1 MRIIVDVTDVDQCGR
16 DTCTAAV
23 HSGCRSASV
32 FWAFSPQATGS
43 LEKEICVNPPL
54 STNFLR
60 DESGQDIVEYGLILA
75 VLALFLVAS
84 MDHLTSTMSSFFN
97 TVGNDL

>member
-1 MRIIVDVTDVDQCGR
+1 M
-16 DTCTAAV
+16 
-23 HSGCRSASV
+23 
-32 FWAFSPQATGS
+32 
-43 LEKEICVNPPL
+43 NPPHCT
-54 STNFLR
+54 SFLR

-84 MDHLTSTMSSFFN
+84 MNHLTSTMSTFFN